1 MRSLAR
7 DGWTSRAREAGERM
21 SRPRVRFWQK
31 VLAALLIVG
40 VAPIALV
47 SVVLTHNTR
56 NDLTSLGVTN
66 IRQRSTSTANAIA
79 AYLASRLGDIILV
92 AKLPD
97 IINYATNFTDQQARA
112 GARVALSAA
121 AARSPEYESVA
132 VVDPKGTIVAA
143 SVPTDEGTSVAFRE
157 YFLTAMKGTPYVS
170 DPSYS
175 VITNKPALFFSSP
188 IKDPSGAV
196 LAAVRTR
203 VNLAA
208 IWDIVEGDAGSVGEG
223 AHSFLVDDYGIRLAV
238 SETKGHRD
246 QAESLI
252 YKPIAP
258 IDADTAKKLAADK
271 RFGTITPDKLVIDPL
286 PTLKTA
292 LDTLPRGASG
302 DAAFAFGSGTNEQ
315 RGVVTRLVNKPWGYV
330 LAVPLTTYT
339 RAADNATVDAALM
352 LVMGVLLSFVIG
364 ILLTRSLVGPL
375 RRLVGEATQVS
386 TGDIALR
393 EAHFDTR
400 SGDDITHEVASAF
413 DRMLNALRFYALADE
428 AGSGGED

>member
-1 MRSLAR
+1 M
-7 DGWTSRAREAGERM
+7 G
-21 SRPRVRFWQK
+21 RPRIRFWHK

-47 SVVLTHNTR
+47 SAVSIAGTR

-66 IRQRSTSTANAIA
+66 IRQRSTSTANAID
-79 AYLASRLGDIILV
+79 AYLQSRLGDIVLV
-92 AKLPD
+92 SKLPD
-97 IINYATNFTDQQARA
+97 VVRYAQNIDDPAARNAARA
-112 GARVALSAA
+112 ALTAA

-132 VVDPKGTIVAA
+132 VVDAKGKIVAA
-143 SVPTDEGTSVAFRE
+143 SVATDEGTSVAFRE
-157 YFLTAMKGTPYVS
+157 YFLSALKGATYVS

-175 VITNKPALFFSSP
+175 VITNRPALFFSSP
-188 IKDPSGAV
+188 VAANGVV
-196 LAAVRTR
+196 LAVVRTR
-203 VNLAA
+203 VNLASV
-208 IWDIVEGDAGSVGEG
+208 WDIVEGDAGSVGEG

-238 SETKGHRD
+238 SETRGHRD

-252 YKPIAP
+252 YKPIAA

-271 RFGTITPDKLVIDPL
+271 RFGQKTPEQLVIDPL

-292 LDTLPRGASG
+292 LDALPKGASA
-302 DAAFAFGSGTNEQ
+302 DATFAFGAGSAEQ
-315 RGVVTRLVNKPWGYV
+315 RGVVTRLVTKPWGYV

-339 RAADNATVDAALM
+339 KAADNATFDAVLM

-364 ILLTRSLVGPL
+364 VVLTRSLVGPL

-386 TGDIALR
+386 TGDVDLR

-428 AGSGGED
+428 TGTGGEE

>member
-1 MRSLAR
+1 MIR
-7 DGWTSRAREAGERM
+7 
-21 SRPRVRFWQK
+21 RPRIRFSQK

-47 SVVLTHNTR
+47 SFVGIQGTR

-66 IRQRSTSTANAIA
+66 IRQRSTSTANAID
-79 AYLASRLGDIILV
+79 AYLQSRLGDIVLV
-92 AKLPD
+92 SKIPD
-97 IINYATNFTDQQARA
+97 IVRFAQNLSDQANRAVARN
-112 GARVALSAA
+112 ALAAA
-121 AARSPEYESVA
+121 AARAPEYESIA
-132 VVDPKGTIVAA
+132 IVDPKGTIVAA
-143 SVPTDEGTSVAFRE
+143 SVLSDEGTSVAFRE

-271 RFGTITPDKLVIDPL
+271 RFGTKTPDQLIIDPL
-286 PTLKTA
+286 PTLKA
-292 LDTLPRGASG
+292 SLDGLAKGVSG
-302 DAAFAFGSGTNEQ
+302 DYAFAFGLGPAEQ
-315 RGVVTRLVNKPWGYV
+315 RGVVTRLVTKPWGYI
-330 LAVPLTTYT
+330 LAVPLATYT
-339 RAADNATVDAALM
+339 RAADNATFDAILM
-352 LVMGVLLSFVIG
+352 LAMGVLLSFVIG
-364 ILLTRSLVGPL
+364 VVLTRSLVSPL

-386 TGDIALR
+386 TGDVDLR
-393 EAHFDTR
+393 EAHFDTK

-428 AGSGGED
+428 AGSGGEE

>member
-1 MRSLAR
+1 MR
-7 DGWTSRAREAGERM
+7 
-21 SRPRVRFWQK
+21 RPRIRFWQK
-31 VLAALLIVG
+31 VLAALIVVG

-47 SVVLTHNTR
+47 SVVSTNNTR

-66 IRQRSTSTANAIA
+66 IRQRSTSTANAID

-97 IINYATNFTDQQARA
+97 IIKYATNLGDQESRAAART
-112 GARVALSAA
+112 ALSAA

-188 IKDPSGAV
+188 VAANNVVVAV
-196 LAAVRTR
+196 VRTR
-203 VNLAA
+203 VNLSA
-208 IWDIVEGDAGSVGEG
+208 IWDIVEGDTGSVGIG

-238 SETKGHRD
+238 SETKGHRE

-258 IDADTAKKLAADK
+258 IDPDTAKKLAADK

-292 LDTLPRGASG
+292 LDALPRGASG
-302 DAAFAFGSGTNEQ
+302 DAAFAFGAGSAEQ

-339 RAADNATVDAALM
+339 KAADNATFDAGLM

-364 ILLTRSLVGPL
+364 VLLTRSLVGPL

-386 TGDIALR
+386 TGNIDLR

-400 SGDDITHEVASAF
+400 TGDDITHEVASAF

>member
-1 MRSLAR
+1 M
-7 DGWTSRAREAGERM
+7 G
-21 SRPRVRFWQK
+21 RPRIRFWQK

-47 SVVLTHNTR
+47 SAVSIAGTR

-66 IRQRSTSTANAIA
+66 IRQRSTSTANAID
-79 AYLASRLGDIILV
+79 AYLQSRLGDIVLV
-92 AKLPD
+92 SKLPD
-97 IINYATNFTDQQARA
+97 VVRYAQNIDDPAARNAARA
-112 GARVALSAA
+112 ALAAA

-132 VVDPKGTIVAA
+132 VVDAKGKIVAA
-143 SVPTDEGTSVAFRE
+143 SVATDEGTSVAFRE
-157 YFLTAMKGTPYVS
+157 YFLSALKGATYVS

-175 VITNKPALFFSSP
+175 VITNRPALFFSSP
-188 IKDPSGAV
+188 VAANGVV
-196 LAAVRTR
+196 LAVVRTR
-203 VNLAA
+203 VNLASV
-208 IWDIVEGDAGSVGEG
+208 WDIVEGDAGSVGEG

-238 SETKGHRD
+238 SETRGHRD

-252 YKPIAP
+252 YKPIAA

-271 RFGTITPDKLVIDPL
+271 RFGQKTPEQLVIDPL

-292 LDTLPRGASG
+292 LDALPKGASA
-302 DAAFAFGSGTNEQ
+302 DATFAFGAGSAEQ
-315 RGVVTRLVNKPWGYV
+315 RGVVTRLVTKPWGYV

-339 RAADNATVDAALM
+339 KAADNATFDAVLM

-364 ILLTRSLVGPL
+364 VVLTRSLVGPL

-386 TGDIALR
+386 TGDVDLR

-428 AGSGGED
+428 TGTGGEE

>member
-1 MRSLAR
+1 MR
-7 DGWTSRAREAGERM
+7 
-21 SRPRVRFWQK
+21 RPRIRFWQK
-31 VLAALLIVG
+31 VLAALIVVG

-47 SVVLTHNTR
+47 SVVSTNNTR
-56 NDLTSLGVTN
+56 NDLTALGVTN
-66 IRQRSTSTANAIA
+66 IRQRSTSTANAID

-97 IINYATNFTDQQARA
+97 IIKYATNLGDQESRAAART
-112 GARVALSAA
+112 ALSAA

-132 VVDPKGTIVAA
+132 VVDPKGAIVAA

-188 IKDPSGAV
+188 VAANNVVVAV
-196 LAAVRTR
+196 VRTR
-203 VNLAA
+203 VNLSA
-208 IWDIVEGDAGSVGEG
+208 IWDIVEGDTGSVGIG

-238 SETKGHRD
+238 SETKGHRE

-258 IDADTAKKLAADK
+258 IDPDTAKKLAADK

-292 LDTLPRGASG
+292 LDALPRGASG
-302 DAAFAFGSGTNEQ
+302 DAAFAFGAGSAEQ
-315 RGVVTRLVNKPWGYV
+315 RGVVTRLANKPWGYV

-339 RAADNATVDAALM
+339 KAADNATFDAGLM

-364 ILLTRSLVGPL
+364 VLLTRSLVGPL

-386 TGDIALR
+386 TGNIDLR

-400 SGDDITHEVASAF
+400 TGDDITHEVASAF

>member
-1 MRSLAR
+1 M
-7 DGWTSRAREAGERM
+7 G
-21 SRPRVRFWQK
+21 RPRIRFWHK

-47 SVVLTHNTR
+47 SAVSIAGTR

-66 IRQRSTSTANAIA
+66 IRQRSTSTANAID
-79 AYLASRLGDIILV
+79 AYLQSRLGDIVLV
-92 AKLPD
+92 SKLPD
-97 IINYATNFTDQQARA
+97 VVRYAQNIDDPAARNAARA
-112 GARVALSAA
+112 ALTAA

-132 VVDPKGTIVAA
+132 VVDAKGKIVAA
-143 SVPTDEGTSVAFRE
+143 SVATDEGTSVAFRE
-157 YFLTAMKGTPYVS
+157 YFLSALKGATYVS

-175 VITNKPALFFSSP
+175 VITNRPALFFSSP
-188 IKDPSGAV
+188 VAANGVV
-196 LAAVRTR
+196 LAVVRTR
-203 VNLAA
+203 VNLASV
-208 IWDIVEGDAGSVGEG
+208 WDIVEGDAGSVGEG

-238 SETKGHRD
+238 SETRGHRD

-252 YKPIAP
+252 YKPIAA

-271 RFGTITPDKLVIDPL
+271 RFGQKTPEQLVIDPL

-292 LDTLPRGASG
+292 LDALPKGASA
-302 DAAFAFGSGTNEQ
+302 DATFAFGAGSAEQ
-315 RGVVTRLVNKPWGYV
+315 RGVVTRLVTKPWGYV

-339 RAADNATVDAALM
+339 KAADNATFDAVLM

-364 ILLTRSLVGPL
+364 VVLTRSLVGPL

-386 TGDIALR
+386 TGDVDLR

-413 DRMLNALRFYALADE
+413 DRMLNALRFYALSDDATT
-428 AGSGGED
+428 GED